1 MVDIYYIVDI
11 ISILTKLK
19 YFGGIFIM
27 TKFNFDPAHSVVEFS
42 VKHLMISNIKGRF
55 TEFDASLDGDLND
68 LSSLSG
74 DFTINANSID
84 TRVEDR
90 DGHLRSG
97 DFLDVENYPEIKFE
111 LTKADNSS
119 VTGNVTI
126 KGVTNEETFDLSY
139 EGQSKNPLNGATTA
153 GFIVNGKINR
163 EKYGITFNQALE
175 TGGVMIGKDVLFQ
188 VSLEFALED

>member
-1 MVDIYYIVDI
+1 
-11 ISILTKLK
+11 
-19 YFGGIFIM
+19 M

-55 TEFDASLDGDLND
+55 TEFDANIDGDLND

-97 DFLDVENYPEIKFE
+97 DFLDVENHPEIKFE
-111 LTKADNSS
+111 LTKADESS
-119 VTGNVTI
+119 VTG
-126 KGVTNEETFDLSY
+126 
-139 EGQSKNPLNGATTA
+139 
-153 GFIVNGKINR
+153 
-163 EKYGITFNQALE
+163 
-175 TGGVMIGKDVLFQ
+175 
-188 VSLEFALED
+188 